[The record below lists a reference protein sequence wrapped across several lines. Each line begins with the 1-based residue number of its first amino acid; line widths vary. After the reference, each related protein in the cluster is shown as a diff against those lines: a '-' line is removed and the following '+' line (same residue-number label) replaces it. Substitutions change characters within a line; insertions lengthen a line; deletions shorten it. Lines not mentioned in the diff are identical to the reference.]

1 MSNFLIISCV
11 GQIVVFIAIFLEFI
25 FGGRSSEL
33 QLKSERKKVYFT
45 EKREAYKKLINRL
58 NVDFFDGRDELKSQ
72 DLDFFYKEIYL
83 YVSDDIV
90 KEFFVLNRF
99 YQELVKNYKQYNL
112 QEIESSCRRIGR
124 QIGAIRDLARKE
136 FEKI

>member
-25 FGGRSSEL
+25 FGGRRSEL

-72 DLDFFYKEIYL
+72 DLDFFYKEIRK
-83 YVSDDIV
+83 SI
-90 KEFFVLNRF
+90 
-99 YQELVKNYKQYNL
+99 YKWIFL
-112 QEIESSCRRIGR
+112 
-124 QIGAIRDLARKE
+124 
-136 FEKI
+136 